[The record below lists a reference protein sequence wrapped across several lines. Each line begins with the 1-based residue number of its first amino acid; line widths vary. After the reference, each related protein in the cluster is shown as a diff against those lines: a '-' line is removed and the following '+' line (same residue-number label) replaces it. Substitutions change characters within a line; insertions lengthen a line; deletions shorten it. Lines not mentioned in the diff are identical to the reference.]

1 MTTNKMANPCVLYE
15 YTSTSDPELGN
26 PESEDESE
34 GKSGDESEV
43 DEDNENQDN
52 KHISWLV
59 LGTTIGVPIVTLT
72 ICLTIYFMDKCLRSS
87 PYDIPTSNRSEIY
100 FGL

>member
-1 MTTNKMANPCVLYE
+1 MANSCVLFE
-15 YTSTSDPELGN
+15 DTSTSDPELGN

-34 GKSGDESEV
+34 GKSEDESEV
-43 DEDNENQDN
+43 DEDNQNQDD

-59 LGTTIGVPIVTLT
+59 LGTSIGVPIVTLT
-72 ICLTIYFMDKCLRSS
+72 FCLTIYLTDKYLGS
-87 PYDIPTSNRSEIY
+87 PYNPHFNRSESN